1 MDTNRSYVL
10 LLGLGTSYFLR
21 ERAFSGTKDASALPV
36 WITSVDPLRSP
47 QRFFDRVIAA
57 DDGYAESVLA
67 AVAEWKRRGWLPSA
81 VVPVN
86 DWGVPT
92 ASAVAKEYGLPG
104 LSADSAHVTREK
116 SAMKARFEAAG
127 LPTPRSISV
136 TSEAEMLVAAGEIG
150 FPVVIKPAD
159 FSGSGGVRLARTRDE
174 AIAAFAASVE
184 HIERYRDAFPI
195 DGTRYLVEQ
204 YVDSQEEV
212 SVEVL
217 CHGDRRKTLAVTEK
231 YLSAPPV
238 FAEVGH
244 LVPSHRRDE
253 ANLKTLAE
261 KACEALGIDHGIAHV
276 EIKFDSKGAAW
287 LIEAAARPGGDGIMD
302 QMERA
307 YGYNPYTL
315 HAASYLGTDPFPLVQ
330 DEPVRSSA
338 VAFLKARPGEI
349 TSVQIPEKL
358 PDSVVS
364 VFTLKKPGDVAK
376 PLADWSTRDGVV
388 EMVWDE
394 IFTERTTR
402 PVEIA
407 DSLSEEIFG

>member
-21 ERAFSGTKDASALPV
+21 ERAFSGAKDASALPV
-36 WITSVDPLRSP
+36 WMTSLDPLRSP

-67 AVAEWKRRGWLPSA
+67 AVAEWKRRGWLPAA

-116 SAMKARFEAAG
+116 YAMKARFEAAG
-127 LPTPRSISV
+127 LPTPRSASV
-136 TSEAEMLVAAGEIG
+136 TSEAEMLGAAGEIG

-159 FSGSGGVRLARTRDE
+159 FSGSGGVRLARTQDE

-184 HIERYRDAFPI
+184 HIERYRDDFPI

-217 CHGDRRKTLAVTEK
+217 CHGDRRKTLTVTEK
-231 YLSAPPV
+231 FLSAPPV

-244 LVPSHRRDE
+244 LVPSHRTGE
-253 ANLKTLAE
+253 ANLRTLAE
-261 KACEALGIDHGIAHV
+261 RACEALGIDRGIAHV
-276 EIKFDSKGAAW
+276 EIKFDSTGAPW

-307 YGYNPYTL
+307 YGYNPYAL
-315 HAASYLGTDPFPLVQ
+315 HVASYLGIDPFPLVQ
-330 DEPVRSSA
+330 DEPVCSSA
-338 VAFLKARPGEI
+338 VAFLKARPGEV
-349 TSVQIPEKL
+349 TSVRIPEKL
-358 PDSVVS
+358 PESVVS
-364 VFTLKKPGDVAK
+364 VVTLKKPGDVAK

-394 IFTERTTR
+394 IFTERTTE

-407 DSLSEEIFG
+407 DGLSEEIFG